1 MVLFSLFVLFY
12 LYLYFL
18 IELVAY
24 SEMPGEDEQMG
35 KQQVVVH
42 LTLKEYKVNQIKTLA
57 CYACK
62 SYYFGWDIK
71 SHNWCLP
78 FCKKKKIPFSFKRFQ
93 RKYHSVVSKKKA
105 SNISEIKSGTLITW
119 SITTGVWIIGS
130 KLKLHW
136 CHASCSHQS
145 ISGFLT
151 CSITLLYDLFCRKLL
166 KHSTLHSQWFHHA
179 QGWTWPM
186 RLVPVIMEM
195 RVMMKEKR
203 NTVSFLKW
211 LVNDKVDQG
220 SPPKKKS
227 YLQLLINTEH
237 EDNILFVFT

>member
-1 MVLFSLFVLFY
+1 MHAKVIILDGTLSHITDVYLFV
-12 LYLYFL
+12 
-18 IELVAY
+18 
-24 SEMPGEDEQMG
+24 
-35 KQQVVVH
+35 
-42 LTLKEYKVNQIKTLA
+42 
-57 CYACK
+57 
-62 SYYFGWDIK
+62 
-71 SHNWCLP
+71 
-78 FCKKKKIPFSFKRFQ
+78 KKKKIPFSFKRFQ

-166 KHSTLHSQWFHHA
+166 KHSTSHSQWFHHA

-220 SPPKKKS
+220 SPPRKKS

-237 EDNILFVFT
+237 EDNILFVFTYFFTWGAAEPINLSI

>member
-1 MVLFSLFVLFY
+1 MHAKVIILDGTLSHITDVYLFV
-12 LYLYFL
+12 
-18 IELVAY
+18 
-24 SEMPGEDEQMG
+24 
-35 KQQVVVH
+35 
-42 LTLKEYKVNQIKTLA
+42 
-57 CYACK
+57 
-62 SYYFGWDIK
+62 
-71 SHNWCLP
+71 
-78 FCKKKKIPFSFKRFQ
+78 KKKKIPFSFKRFQ

-166 KHSTLHSQWFHHA
+166 KHSTSHSQWFHHA

-220 SPPKKKS
+220 SPPRKKS

-237 EDNILFVFT
+237 EDNILFVFTSFFTWGAAEPINLSI

>member
-1 MVLFSLFVLFY
+1 MHAKVIILDGTLSHISDVCLFV
-12 LYLYFL
+12 
-18 IELVAY
+18 
-24 SEMPGEDEQMG
+24 
-35 KQQVVVH
+35 
-42 LTLKEYKVNQIKTLA
+42 KEKDSIFFQ
-57 CYACK
+57 
-62 SYYFGWDIK
+62 
-71 SHNWCLP
+71 
-78 FCKKKKIPFSFKRFQ
+78 KIPEK
-93 RKYHSVVSKKKA
+93 VSLSGEQKKA
-105 SNISEIKSGTLITW
+105 SNTSEIKSGTWITW
-119 SITTGVWIIGS
+119 SITTGVWIIVS

-136 CHASCSHQS
+136 CHASCSHES

-166 KHSTLHSQWFHHA
+166 KHSTSHSQWFHHA

-186 RLVPVIMEM
+186 RPVPVIMEM

-220 SPPKKKS
+220 SPPRKKS

-237 EDNILFVFT
+237 EDNILFVFTYFFTWGAAEPINLSI

>member
-1 MVLFSLFVLFY
+1 MHAKVIILDGTLSHITDVCLFV
-12 LYLYFL
+12 
-18 IELVAY
+18 
-24 SEMPGEDEQMG
+24 
-35 KQQVVVH
+35 
-42 LTLKEYKVNQIKTLA
+42 KEKDSIFFQ
-57 CYACK
+57 
-62 SYYFGWDIK
+62 
-71 SHNWCLP
+71 
-78 FCKKKKIPFSFKRFQ
+78 KIPEK
-93 RKYHSVVSKKKA
+93 VSLSGEQKKA
-105 SNISEIKSGTLITW
+105 SNTSEIKSGTWITW
-119 SITTGVWIIGS
+119 SITTGVWIIVS

-136 CHASCSHQS
+136 CHASCSHES

-166 KHSTLHSQWFHHA
+166 KHSTSHSQWFHHA

-186 RLVPVIMEM
+186 RPVPVIMEI

-237 EDNILFVFT
+237 EDNFLFVFT

>member
-1 MVLFSLFVLFY
+1 MHARVIILDGTLSHITDVYLFV
-12 LYLYFL
+12 
-18 IELVAY
+18 
-24 SEMPGEDEQMG
+24 
-35 KQQVVVH
+35 
-42 LTLKEYKVNQIKTLA
+42 N
-57 CYACK
+57 
-62 SYYFGWDIK
+62 
-71 SHNWCLP
+71 
-78 FCKKKKIPFSFKRFQ
+78 KKIPFSFKRFQ

-105 SNISEIKSGTLITW
+105 SNISEIKSGTWITW
-119 SITTGVWIIGS
+119 SITTGVWIIVS

-136 CHASCSHQS
+136 CHASCSHES

-166 KHSTLHSQWFHHA
+166 KHSTSHSQWFHHA

-220 SPPKKKS
+220 SPPRKKS

-237 EDNILFVFT
+237 EDNILFVFTYFFTWGAAEPINLSI

>member
-71 SHNWCLP
+71 SYNWCLP
-78 FCKKKKIPFSFKRFQ
+78 FCKRKRFHFLSKDSRESITQWWAKKKLPI
-93 RKYHSVVSKKKA
+93 YL
-105 SNISEIKSGTLITW
+105 IKSGTWITW
-119 SITTGVWIIGS
+119 SITTGVWIIVS

-136 CHASCSHQS
+136 CHASCSHES

-166 KHSTLHSQWFHHA
+166 KHSTSHSQWFHHA

>member
-1 MVLFSLFVLFY
+1 MHAKVIILDGTLSHITDVCLFV
-12 LYLYFL
+12 
-18 IELVAY
+18 
-24 SEMPGEDEQMG
+24 
-35 KQQVVVH
+35 
-42 LTLKEYKVNQIKTLA
+42 KEKDSIFFQ
-57 CYACK
+57 
-62 SYYFGWDIK
+62 
-71 SHNWCLP
+71 
-78 FCKKKKIPFSFKRFQ
+78 KIPEK
-93 RKYHSVVSKKKA
+93 VSLSGEQKNP
-105 SNISEIKSGTLITW
+105 SNISELKSGTWITW
-119 SITTGVWIIGS
+119 SITTGVWIIVS

-136 CHASCSHQS
+136 CHASCSHES

-166 KHSTLHSQWFHHA
+166 KHSTSHSQWFHHA

-220 SPPKKKS
+220 SPPKKES
-227 YLQLLINTEH
+227 YLQLLITTEH
-237 EDNILFVFT
+237 EDILFVFTYFFTWGAAEPINLSI

>member
-1 MVLFSLFVLFY
+1 MHAKVIILDGTLSHITDVYLFVNEKDSIF
-12 LYLYFL
+12 F
-18 IELVAY
+18 
-24 SEMPGEDEQMG
+24 Q
-35 KQQVVVH
+35 
-42 LTLKEYKVNQIKTLA
+42 
-57 CYACK
+57 
-62 SYYFGWDIK
+62 
-71 SHNWCLP
+71 
-78 FCKKKKIPFSFKRFQ
+78 KIPEK
-93 RKYHSVVSKKKA
+93 VSLSGEQKNP
-105 SNISEIKSGTLITW
+105 SNISELKSGTWITW
-119 SITTGVWIIGS
+119 SITTGVWIIVS

-136 CHASCSHQS
+136 CHASCSHES

-166 KHSTLHSQWFHHA
+166 KHSTSHSQWFHHA

-220 SPPKKKS
+220 SPPKKES
-227 YLQLLINTEH
+227 YLQLLITTEH
-237 EDNILFVFT
+237 EDNILFVFTYFLTWEAAEPINLSI